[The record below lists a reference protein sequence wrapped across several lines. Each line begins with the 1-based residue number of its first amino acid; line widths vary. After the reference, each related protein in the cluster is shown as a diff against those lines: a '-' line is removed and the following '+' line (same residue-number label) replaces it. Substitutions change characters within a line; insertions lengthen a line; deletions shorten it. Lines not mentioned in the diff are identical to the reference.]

1 MSGVIRDYQQEPPGR
16 RRGAAAM
23 PRRRWGRWAA
33 RALAATALAGGLA
46 WTGAR
51 AARAMPP
58 WPYFHVAE
66 VVVEGNLHLGR
77 EEVQAAMD
85 LPPQASLL
93 TLDLA
98 RLAARLGAHPWVKEA
113 TLQRRLPDRLVV
125 RLVERAPA
133 AILHAESA
141 YLVGGDGVVLGEAEE
156 GEASS
161 GLPVLRAPAGR
172 RYAVGE
178 RVAPQELNEAL
189 WAWRLVQL
197 APALGG
203 RRPGEVALWPD
214 GSYRVRMEPG
224 ALGVRLRAEGL
235 EPQLRRLGAVLA
247 LRGGTLEGV
256 EEVDLRF
263 PEKVILRQRP
273 VGPRPT
279 VGREG
284 APAAAH
290 PGGIDR
296 SGSHPGGIDRTGS
309 VDLRLDPDR
318 PKGAEGR

>member
-1 MSGVIRDYQQEPPGR
+1 MPGR
-16 RRGAAAM
+16 RWR
-23 PRRRWGRWAA
+23 RWAA
-33 RALAATALAGGLA
+33 RAVAVTALAGGLA
-46 WTGAR
+46 WAGAR

-58 WPYFHVAE
+58 WPYFQVAE

-77 EEVQAAMD
+77 EDVLAAID
-85 LPPQASLL
+85 LEPRANLL

-133 AILHAESA
+133 AILLAQSA
-141 YLVGGDGVVLGEAEE
+141 YLVGGDGVILGEVEE
-156 GEASS
+156 GEAPS
-161 GLPVLRAPAGR
+161 GVPVLRAPAGR

-189 WAWRLVQL
+189 WVWRQVQL

-214 GSYRVRMEPG
+214 GSYRLQMEPG
-224 ALGVRLRAEGL
+224 ALGVRLRAQGL
-235 EPQLRRLGAVLA
+235 ELQLRRLGAVLA
-247 LRGGTLEGV
+247 LRGGSLEGV

-263 PEKVILRQRP
+263 PEKVIVRQRP
-273 VGPRPT
+273 VGLRGAP
-279 VGREG
+279 GRDR
-284 APAAAH
+284 APAAGH
-290 PGGIDR
+290 PDGVDR
-296 SGSHPGGIDRTGS
+296 TASHPGGLDRTGAD
-309 VDLRLDPDR
+309 DLRLGPDR
-318 PKGAEGR
+318 PQGGEGR

>member
-1 MSGVIRDYQQEPPGR
+1 MIRDYHRDPPGH
-16 RRGAAAM
+16 RRGAAAPRAGTAAM
-23 PRRRWGRWAA
+23 PRRRWRRWAA

-46 WTGAR
+46 WAGAR

-58 WPYFHVAE
+58 WPYFRVAE
-66 VVVEGNLHLGR
+66 VMVEGNLHLGR
-77 EEVQAAMD
+77 EEVLAAID
-85 LPPQASLL
+85 LPPRANLL

-98 RLAARLGAHPWVKEA
+98 RLAARLGAHPWVREA
-113 TLQRRLPDRLVV
+113 TVQRRLPDRLVV

-133 AILHAESA
+133 AILQAGPA
-141 YLVGGDGVVLGEAEE
+141 YLVGGDGVILSEVEE
-156 GEASS
+156 DEASS
-161 GLPVLRAPAGR
+161 GLPILRAPGGR
-172 RYAVGE
+172 RYTVGE

-189 WAWRLVQL
+189 WAWRQVQL

-203 RRPGEVALWPD
+203 RRPAEVALWPD

-235 EPQLRRLGAVLA
+235 EPQLRRLAAVLA

-273 VGPRPT
+273 AGPRT
-279 VGREG
+279 TAGRDG
-284 APAAAH
+284 APVAGH
-290 PGGIDR
+290 TDGGD
-296 SGSHPGGIDRTGS
+296 HTGS
-309 VDLRLDPDR
+309 ADLRLDAGR
-318 PKGAEGR
+318 PKAGEGR